1 MAKRKRDDRQ
11 PAVVKATLK
20 EKSNAGKTAA
30 ASGPPRKAARTE
42 HGLKAFDPLS
52 LKTIDKNK
60 ADVMDLD
67 GADAA
72 AQLAK
77 GFVIDPDFLF
87 DNDGVSFSRNGA
99 PINEEDDAGVEEV
112 EDGGNSDSAGED
124 DAQEAATAISDDEDD
139 DEDDAEAAQRKADY
153 FDSETVVPENSIESF
168 TDIRLSRPILRA
180 ISEMGYVKPTKIQSR
195 SIPIALQGRDICGAA
210 NNPAT
215 RVLVLL
221 PTRELAVQC
230 HEVAV
235 ALAKY
240 TDIMVS
246 VIVGGMPLK
255 VQEAELKKRPDVVI
269 ATPGRLIDHVRN
281 SPSFGLDGIE
291 ILIIDEADRILEDGF
306 AAELKEIVSYCPKG
320 RQSMLF
326 SATMT
331 DNVDD
336 LIRVSL
342 DRPVKIFVDR
352 TKSIASKLV
361 QEFVRVRANHLE
373 SKPALLAAL
382 CSIACRTRVI
392 VFFATKAAAHRMK
405 VTFTLLGLKA
415 AELHGDLSQ
424 QQRLEAMEHFKTQ
437 KANFL
442 LATDLAARGL
452 DITGI
457 KTVINY
463 DMPKMYSQYVH
474 RVGRTARAN
483 LMGRS
488 ISLVTEA
495 DRKIMKMAIK
505 NAKEPV
511 KHRIIPPE
519 IITKYQDKVNE
530 LTDRLAEVL
539 KYEKEEKAIQK
550 AEMEVQKAENI
561 LTHRDE
567 IMSRPARTFIDKEKD
582 KKAKYA
588 ESKTVE
594 QAVSAYSFQ
603 ALSCF
608 PLSPAKPKRDKHS
621 GLSRKQKRRKLMEED
636 AGQMKMQKLSARSA
650 KKASRP
656 KRISHN
662 KK

>member
-1 MAKRKRDDRQ
+1 MEFRLYVAEWD
-11 PAVVKATLK
+11 P
-20 EKSNAGKTAA
+20 
-30 ASGPPRKAARTE
+30 
-42 HGLKAFDPLS
+42 FDE
-52 LKTIDKNK
+52 
-60 ADVMDLD
+60 
-67 GADAA
+67 
-72 AQLAK
+72 
-77 GFVIDPDFLF
+77 
-87 DNDGVSFSRNGA
+87 SRNGA
-99 PINEEDDAGVEEV
+99 PINEEEEDDTEEAEDASKSESDSE
-112 EDGGNSDSAGED
+112 EDGQVAL
-124 DAQEAATAISDDEDD
+124 TAISDDEDD

-153 FDSETVVPENSIESF
+153 FDSETIAPESSIESF

-180 ISEMGYVKPTKIQSR
+180 IAEMGYVKPTKIQGR

-210 NNPAT
+210 VTGSGKTAAFLIPAFERLLYRPKNNPAT

-235 ALAKY
+235 ALVKY

-352 TKSIASKLV
+352 TKSTASKLV
-361 QEFVRVRANHLE
+361 QEFVRVRANHVE

-405 VTFTLLGLKA
+405 VIFSLLGLKA
-415 AELHGDLSQ
+415 AELHGDLTQ
-424 QQRLEAMEHFKTQ
+424 QQRLESMEQFKTQ

-452 DITGI
+452 DISGV

-463 DMPKMYSQYVH
+463 DMPKMYAQYVH

-483 LMGRS
+483 QKGRS
-488 ISLVTEA
+488 ISLVTET

-511 KHRIIPPE
+511 KHRIVPAE
-519 IITKYQDKVNE
+519 IVTKYQDKVTE
-530 LTDRLAEVL
+530 LSDRVADFL
-539 KYEKEEKAIQK
+539 KEEKEEKAIEK

-567 IMSRPARTFIDKEKD
+567 IMARPARTFIDKQKD
-582 KKAKYA
+582 KKAKSA
-588 ESKTVE
+588 EAKKAE
-594 QAVSAYSFQ
+594 QAG
-603 ALSCF
+603 
-608 PLSPAKPKRDKHS
+608 KPKRDKHA

-636 AGQMKMQKLSARSA
+636 AGQMKMQKVSARSA
-650 KKASRP
+650 KIGGRP
-656 KRISHN
+656 KRISHA
-662 KK
+662 KQ